1 MTAWTPEWRVK
12 INGST
17 LTNITLANLSIT
29 SGRRNIYEQ
38 ATASYA
44 NINIINL
51 DQSSIAIDIND
62 AVTVEVKDSSGT
74 FVYLYGGYVSE
85 VYKTLNNVGS
95 VTYTQTFTIL
105 ALGALARLPRQLTDG
120 ILSKDYDGDQ
130 IYSILSASLF
140 NTWQEVAGTLTW
152 ADYDPT
158 VTWANAENSGL
169 GQIDQPGNYE
179 LAERSAS
186 VTDIYTLVS
195 FLATSGLGYIY
206 EDAQGRIGY
215 ADSTHRGEY
224 LATNGYVDLDAGH
237 ATAAGMTVAARGGD
251 VRNLITITY
260 KNGQTETD
268 QDDASIGL
276 YGLLGQNILTSLE
289 NKVDAENQA
298 AFYLSLRAYPQQILE
313 SITFQLQNPLID
325 DGDRDALLG
334 VFMGLPLNIEGLP
347 INMGSNFQ
355 GFVEGWSW
363 QATVNGLSLTL
374 LLTPV
379 AYSLEAFRWSNVPVS
394 ETWNTIS
401 NTLIWLDATVVA

>member
-62 AVTVEVKDSSGT
+62 AVTVEVKDSSGA

-120 ILSKDYDGDQ
+120 ILSKDFDGDQ

-169 GQIDQPGNYE
+169 GEIDQPGNYE

-224 LATNGYVDLDAGH
+224 LVTNGYVDLDAGQ
-237 ATAAGMTVAARGGD
+237 ATAAGMTVATRGGD

-260 KNGQTETD
+260 KNGQTESD

-276 YGLLGQNILTSLE
+276 YGLLAQNILTSLE

-334 VFMGLPLNIEGLP
+334 VFMGLPLNIDGLP

-379 AYSLEAFRWSNVPVS
+379 AYSLEAFRWNNVPVS

-401 NTLIWLDATVVA
+401 PTLIWLDATVVA